1 MIKPILDPSDIVEV
15 LDDGTVYHFNLDVCD
30 DAAEEAIG
38 QLWDKEDTE
47 LKFDFTAAVF
57 SLLIKSIGILSRSG
71 WTTEELVDEVYNHSE
86 ADDNVC
92 EHCGER
98 FNDPTIDHDH
108 SDDEDDD

>member
-1 MIKPILDPSDIVEV
+1 MHGRNLLGRLFLQLASDSVS
-15 LDDGTVYHFNLDVCD
+15 LFPCWNS
-30 DAAEEAIG
+30 AEEAIG